1 MKPLDTSPI
10 LKSVTAFLAATGA
23 LVHPMMDH
31 ALARIDAAA
40 AAIGG
45 LAPALG
51 HARLDTF
58 ELFLRRALLAMYGEP
73 DQWRVRALRVA
84 LGRLAARAFP
94 LVLRSPR
101 WAGAYQPLWGI
112 LRVRVVV
119 DHKWLVAAGVCEPSD
134 IILVGFEHMGVLW
147 VRYRREGWRP
157 ADDLMF
163 PEREAANLPDPPPSP
178 SPPRPA
184 AGQKKKSKAIPIV
197 RPDGT
202 MAPIPGMEASHDPK
216 AGATNQ
222 LTGAVEPA
230 TTGPGRDKGKAR
242 SIEQPSPSSTSSTAI
257 VGTSSA
263 AEDPFMGTALG
274 PAPRAAPDPHAPR
287 GSAAWWASISLQP
300 YPSLFPAPFFIRPQ
314 SGPFL
319 GGPYF
324 VAETSTGEPSEPARS
339 EVGSALGYPSRARH
353 LARPSDS
360 AAKRPS
366 TAPPVVKYAEDRF
379 RKLHEGSGGP
389 GGHLEVT
396 QAVTPRPISHSKSQ
410 SAGQGRPGGTSLVQS
425 DDQAAPRDH
434 AHGRGRAVEPEDAA
448 ADDATSSS
456 AALRGG
462 GEDGEVE
469 RKTSGFL
476 PLL

>member
-23 LVHPMMDH
+23 LVYPMMNH

-40 AAIGG
+40 AAIGD

-73 DQWRVRALRVA
+73 DQWRVRAIRVA

-101 WAGAYQPLWGI
+101 WAGAYQPLWGV

-134 IILVGFEHMGVLW
+134 VILVGFEHMDILW
-147 VRYRREGWRP
+147 VRYRGKGWRP

-163 PEREAANLPDPPPSP
+163 PEREAANLPNPRPSP

-184 AGQKKKSKAIPIV
+184 AGQKKNSRAIPIV

-202 MAPIPGMEASHDPK
+202 MAPIPGMEASHNPRV
-216 AGATNQ
+216 GATNQ

-230 TTGPGRDKGKAR
+230 TTRSGRDKGKER
-242 SIEQPSPSSTSSTAI
+242 SIEQSSPSPTSSTAT

-274 PAPRAAPDPHAPR
+274 AALRAAPDPHAPC
-287 GSAAWWASISLQP
+287 GSAAWWAYISLQP

-324 VAETSTGEPSEPARS
+324 AAETSTGEPSEPARS
-339 EVGSALGYPSRARH
+339 EVGSTLGYPSPARH
-353 LARPSDS
+353 LAQPNDS
-360 AAKRPS
+360 AAEQPS
-366 TAPPVVKYAEDRF
+366 TAPPVVKYAENRF
-379 RKLHEGSGGP
+379 RERHVGSGGT
-389 GGHLEVT
+389 GGYLELT
-396 QAVTPRPISHSKSQ
+396 QAVIPRPISHSKSQ
-410 SAGQGRPGGTSLVQS
+410 SVGQGRPSGASLVQS
-425 DDQAAPRDH
+425 DDQVAPWGP
-434 AHGRGRAVEPEDAA
+434 AHGRGRAVEPADAA
-448 ADDATSSS
+448 ADDATSSG
-456 AALRGG
+456 AASRGG
-462 GEDGEVE
+462 CEEGGVG
-469 RKTSGFL
+469 RKASGFL